1 MRLQMP
7 LVAPGGPWPYP
18 SLTAVQVSDFREV
31 SGALDQKSKSLSVGN
46 SVKFQLQ
53 FTGRAPEPT
62 WWQKAVIADESACA
76 LPAADLFLL
85 QKCAGAGDARMS
97 R

>member
-1 MRLQMP
+1 MGDVTLGTPPPPITNLASP
-7 LVAPGGPWPYP
+7 LIPHHEDSDASGGPWPYP

-53 FTGRAPEPT
+53 FTGPQRG
-62 WWQKAVIADESACA
+62 
-76 LPAADLFLL
+76 L
-85 QKCAGAGDARMS
+85 QNPPGGS
-97 R
+97 RL